1 MKHLIDKRAF
11 SPVVASIILVAAAVA
26 VSIALAGWITGF
38 TFSFAQVEDLRVIND
53 QWGAECAFVD
63 LTLRNGG
70 TSNVVVSVIK
80 VNSQIKDFVVI
91 SGSTSIEPGETA
103 VVRVTSDFNVGG
115 KYSFAFSTSSGY
127 TFVYYS
133 EGKLP

>member
-38 TFSFAQVEDLRVIND
+38 TFSFAKVEDLRVTND

-63 LTLRNGG
+63 ITLRNGG
-70 TSNVVVSVIK
+70 
-80 VNSQIKDFVVI
+80 
-91 SGSTSIEPGETA
+91 P
-103 VVRVTSDFNVGG
+103 
-115 KYSFAFSTSSGY
+115 
-127 TFVYYS
+127 
-133 EGKLP
+133 LML